1 VVASP
6 FASRAPMLS
15 SRSWRIVALLMLV
28 VALGH
33 FNRIGM
39 SVAGT
44 ARIMSQYGLKETQ
57 MGLVYS
63 AFLLCYTLAMLPGG
77 WLIDRWG
84 ARAALMVL
92 TFGSTVFVA
101 LTGCVGL
108 VFHDGPAVWLGLLVV
123 RSLMGIVN
131 APLHP

>member
-1 VVASP
+1 MAAVP
-6 FASRAPMLS
+6 LS
-15 SRSWRIVALLMLV
+15 SLASMPTHRPWRIVALLMLV

-33 FNRIGM
+33 FNRVGI

-44 ARIMSQYGLKETQ
+44 ARIMSEYGLKETQ

-108 VFHDGPAVWLGLLVV
+108 VFHEGPAVWLGLLAV
-123 RSLMGIVN
+123 RSLMGVVN
-131 APLHP
+131 AP